1 MTAMA
6 RIAFLGLGRM
16 GTGMAARLAQ
26 AGHEVRTWNRT
37 PKPGA
42 FATPAEAARG
52 CDAAFAMLAD
62 DDASRAA
69 WEGALPVLPS
79 GAFAIECSTL
89 SAARVRELAGQAR
102 ARGLRYIDCPVT
114 GLPDAAAAGNL
125 TLFVGAE
132 AADLAAAR
140 PLLAPIST
148 EIAHFGPVG
157 AGTVYKLM
165 INLMGAVQIA
175 AVGEGMA
182 LAAKAGLD
190 PAQVAAMLAKGQAA
204 SPQAVRA
211 ANRIVADDHD
221 RAVSFTGRLR
231 RKDAAYGVALAR
243 ELGIAARLGETAL
256 DAYERLVRA
265 GLGDANETQVVSVP
279 AKNL

>member
-1 MTAMA
+1 VA

-16 GTGMAARLAQ
+16 GTGMAARLAG

-37 PKPGA
+37 PKPGS
-42 FATPAEAARG
+42 FASPAEAAQG

-69 WEGALPVLPS
+69 WVSALPALPK
-79 GAFAIECSTL
+79 GAFVVECSTL
-89 SAARVRELAGQAR
+89 SRGRVLELAAQAG
-102 ARGLRYIDCPVT
+102 ARGLRYIDSPVT
-114 GLPDAAAAGNL
+114 GLPDAAAAGKL
-125 TLFVGAE
+125 TLFVGADTG
-132 AADLAAAR
+132 DLDAAR

-157 AGTVYKLM
+157 AGTVYKLL

-182 LAAKAGLD
+182 LAQAAGLD
-190 PAQVAAMLAKGQAA
+190 LGQVAAMLAKGQSA

-221 RAVSFTGRLR
+221 REVLFTGRLR
-231 RKDAAYGVALAR
+231 RKDASYGVALAR

-265 GLGDANETQVVSVP
+265 GLGDVNETQIVSVP
-279 AKNL
+279 AKGL

>member
-1 MTAMA
+1 MA
-6 RIAFLGLGRM
+6 RIAFFGLGRM
-16 GTGMAARLAQ
+16 GSGMAARLAG
-26 AGHEVRTWNRT
+26 AGHEVRAWNRT
-37 PKPGA
+37 PKPGG
-42 FATPAEAARG
+42 FPSPAEAAQG

-69 WEGALPVLPS
+69 WDSALPALPK
-79 GAFAIECSTL
+79 GAFVVECSTL
-89 SAARVRELAGQAR
+89 SRARVLDLAAQSR
-102 ARGLRYIDCPVT
+102 ARGLRYIDSPVT
-114 GLPDAAAAGNL
+114 GLPDAAAAGKL
-125 TLFVGAE
+125 TLFVGAD
-132 AADLAAAR
+132 AADLDAAR

-157 AGTVYKLM
+157 AGTVYKLL

-182 LAAKAGLD
+182 LARAAGLD
-190 PAQVAAMLAKGQAA
+190 LAQVAAMLAKGQAA

-221 RAVSFTGRLR
+221 REVLFTGRLR
-231 RKDAAYGVALAR
+231 RKDASYGVALAR
-243 ELGIAARLGETAL
+243 ELGVAARLGETSL

-265 GLGDANETQVVSVP
+265 GLGDVNETKIVDVP
-279 AKNL
+279 AKRL